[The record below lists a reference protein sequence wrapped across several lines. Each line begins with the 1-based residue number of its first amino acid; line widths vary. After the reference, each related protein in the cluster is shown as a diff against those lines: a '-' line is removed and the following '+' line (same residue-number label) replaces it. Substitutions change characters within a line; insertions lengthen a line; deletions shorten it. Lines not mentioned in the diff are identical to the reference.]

1 VRGGRDGCVAREV
14 RIAVPSSPAP
24 RMRMEGGWDMVGEVE
39 GRCGECGD
47 ARGKAMQRL
56 IGEKAMERGVGA
68 RRTTWWS
75 FMTLC

>member
-1 VRGGRDGCVAREV
+1 
-14 RIAVPSSPAP
+14 
-24 RMRMEGGWDMVGEVE
+24 MVGEVE

-47 ARGKAMQRL
+47 ARGKVMQRS